1 MVGRDSNFAK
11 RDCQYE
17 RSKFL
22 QVQGF
27 SIIVRD
33 FGVNVGDL
41 VGGIGLKKGIDD

>member
-1 MVGRDSNFAK
+1 MAGRNSNFAK
-11 RDCQYE
+11 GDCQYE

-22 QVQGF
+22 QVQDF

-33 FGVNVGDL
+33 FGVNVGDF